1 MSTKM
6 EPKTD
11 NGHGSVRHFLFI
23 STKFFDLRVQ
33 QSVQYSLKMAGF
45 LRGGDDSDSVHGVS
59 STATPPCS
67 NGERLKIIHKILKK
81 NLPISAIF
89 CLILQSYT

>member
-1 MSTKM
+1 M

-59 STATPPCS
+59 STATPPYS
-67 NGERLKIIHKILKK
+67 NGERLKIIHKIFKGE
-81 NLPISAIF
+81 
-89 CLILQSYT
+89 